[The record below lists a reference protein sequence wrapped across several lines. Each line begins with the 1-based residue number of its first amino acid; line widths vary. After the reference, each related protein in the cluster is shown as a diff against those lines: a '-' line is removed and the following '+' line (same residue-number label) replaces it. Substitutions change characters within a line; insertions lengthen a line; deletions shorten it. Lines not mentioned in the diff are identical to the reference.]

1 MFKKISYLVLA
12 TAMLCVMGCSDN
24 DDKFVSK
31 DKTGPKPEMDL
42 MVVPDNYKYGD
53 KIDITGLLTD
63 ERNLEH
69 YELLLLNSKGD
80 TLTTKYQMLLG
91 KQFSMDDNIQI
102 PLPKNA
108 STDDLLLVAKLDNT
122 RNGEAVETFTIPS
135 VSTPTFETLN
145 LILGNGNVIEL
156 TKQGEVFTT
165 SNEQLFP
172 AKVKGIISTT
182 TSKNGI
188 YWGTQNGEIASM
200 TNDSITIG
208 GDVES
213 SFTVSFNPKTFEL
226 SFGER
231 HVWKSLPTTDCYYIL
246 GTISGHWQDGEIT
259 TEKTKMRM
267 HGYESKNDT
276 YYTWTAP
283 EGDNPEV
290 GMWGQTAAGN
300 FRLKQGGHN
309 GYILWDGH
317 KLVQSATDDASKSF
331 HLTAGGA
338 FTIKANLTSGTC
350 TSVEITGSGKSLVFA
365 NDKVTVNGMVA
376 TPAIGFC
383 GQQLHLKAGE
393 SYIYEGT
400 MTLQKGQKITSDF
413 DLSGYTC
420 NPDLFNGGGN
430 ATWTLKGNSGAY
442 YVRMDIFSGAF
453 YACPVGGYPDVLYM
467 DGWSWAPTKNS
478 TAVVW
483 SDENVLPVVHT
494 TGNRYE
500 GTFYNFGW
508 GGDVAFY
515 VVHPSTGHKYRLPN
529 SFFPAPVRTGTDG
542 FLIPTSAGKYKVV
555 IDLKDGINV
564 AADGV
569 VSPKGNSHFTMDFVA
584 E

>member
-165 SNEQLFP
+165 PNEQLFP

-188 YWGTQNGEIASM
+188 YWGTQNG
-200 TNDSITIG
+200 
-208 GDVES
+208 
-213 SFTVSFNPKTFEL
+213 
-226 SFGER
+226 
-231 HVWKSLPTTDCYYIL
+231 
-246 GTISGHWQDGEIT
+246 
-259 TEKTKMRM
+259 
-267 HGYESKNDT
+267 
-276 YYTWTAP
+276 
-283 EGDNPEV
+283 DN
-290 GMWGQTAAGN
+290 GQ
-300 FRLKQGGHN
+300 
-309 GYILWDGH
+309 
-317 KLVQSATDDASKSF
+317 
-331 HLTAGGA
+331 
-338 FTIKANLTSGTC
+338 
-350 TSVEITGSGKSLVFA
+350 
-365 NDKVTVNGMVA
+365 
-376 TPAIGFC
+376 
-383 GQQLHLKAGE
+383 
-393 SYIYEGT
+393 
-400 MTLQKGQKITSDF
+400 
-413 DLSGYTC
+413 
-420 NPDLFNGGGN
+420 
-430 ATWTLKGNSGAY
+430 
-442 YVRMDIFSGAF
+442 
-453 YACPVGGYPDVLYM
+453 
-467 DGWSWAPTKNS
+467 
-478 TAVVW
+478 
-483 SDENVLPVVHT
+483 
-494 TGNRYE
+494 
-500 GTFYNFGW
+500 
-508 GGDVAFY
+508 
-515 VVHPSTGHKYRLPN
+515 
-529 SFFPAPVRTGTDG
+529 
-542 FLIPTSAGKYKVV
+542 
-555 IDLKDGINV
+555 
-564 AADGV
+564 
-569 VSPKGNSHFTMDFVA
+569 
-584 E
+584 